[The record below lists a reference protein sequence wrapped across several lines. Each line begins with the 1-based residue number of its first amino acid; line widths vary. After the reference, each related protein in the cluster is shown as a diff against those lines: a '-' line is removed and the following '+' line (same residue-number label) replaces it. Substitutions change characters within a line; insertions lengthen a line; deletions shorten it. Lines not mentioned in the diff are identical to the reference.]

1 MVFDAIIDW
10 LLQDELFKLDQFI
23 LNDIVLHELVPFIL
37 SLVENDRVTEM
48 EYRGVIGLEIVVH
61 ETCVSDELSPQPTV
75 APVIVELE
83 TLNKLVLVVGV
94 PLESFNDWH
103 TTLISLND
111 VHGKIFYVVR
121 AILQEQVG
129 HNVDFLFVILVV
141 IFTYVILSGQ
151 VEECVLWIFDD
162 ILLTFYKIIQRLNFL
177 TSSCIW
183 RCLIHKGE
191 WVVHIKYSASLL
203 LLDCFI
209 AIFIIERLVLSE
221 FGDT

>member
-10 LLQDELFKLDQFI
+10 LLQDEFFKLDQFI

-37 SLVENDRVTEM
+37 SLVENDRVAEM

-103 TTLISLND
+103 ATLISLND

-162 ILLTFYKIIQRLNFL
+162 ILLTFYKIIQRLNF
-177 TSSCIW
+177 
-183 RCLIHKGE
+183 
-191 WVVHIKYSASLL
+191 
-203 LLDCFI
+203 
-209 AIFIIERLVLSE
+209 
-221 FGDT
+221 